1 MKNGGFMKKLQIT
14 SWLVLLLAI
23 ALPANGMMGWLAEL
37 GLWPTAQTQR
47 AVNTHASTH
56 TQPVAPLAPNTKKRK
71 AAPEVVDLS
80 HDESDEAEEGNEI
93 LLAEEVML
101 KQIDPKT
108 KKLNGW
114 ECGYYAVFHYLA
126 SKNNWPSEGLRARYT
141 QFINDLPTG
150 ACRIQINKVD
160 RVEINFAQCH
170 ADRMMLNDDMI
181 TILLHYVNGA
191 AIPASPQ
198 LISAFGYDF
207 FMIASNHHEES
218 FSVPPANKYVKK
230 HVNPIKRLGNPFWVI
245 LCMDGHYVCL
255 KFTPGNN
262 IVNYYDSLNG
272 YQAHYEGQAIFNQM
286 VAHFAAPAP
295 DVEHV

>member
-1 MKNGGFMKKLQIT
+1 MKKLQIV
-14 SWLVLLLAI
+14 SCLILILSI
-23 ALPANGMMGWLAEL
+23 ALPANGMMRWLAQF

-47 AVNTHASTH
+47 APKTTAPTVT
-56 TQPVAPLAPNTKKRK
+56 PPPLAPNPKKRK
-71 AAPEVVDLS
+71 AAPDVVDLAAPEVVDLS
-80 HDESDEAEEGNEI
+80 QDDSDDDEEGNEI
-93 LLAEEVML
+93 ILAEEVML
-101 KQIDPKT
+101 KQN
-108 KKLNGW
+108 NGW

-126 SKNNWPSEGLRARYT
+126 SKNNWPSEGLRGRYT

-170 ADRMMLNDDMI
+170 ADRMMLNDEMI

-191 AIPASPQ
+191 AIPASPE

-218 FSVPPANKYVKK
+218 FSVPPANKYVKN
-230 HVNPIKRLGNPFWVI
+230 HVNPIKRLGKPFWVI

-272 YQAHYEGQAIFNQM
+272 YQARYEGQAIFNQM
-286 VAHFAAPAP
+286 VAHFAAPTP
-295 DVEHV
+295 DKEHV